1 MPMPTRMNRSSE
13 TVTHMLRRRVGG
25 LGKMLGALT
34 GIGGIVVIGLQ
45 CLWLIQD
52 GYWSPKTPL
61 DLWLWLGNSYS
72 THAGAATDR
81 IGLWLLGLPL
91 GPVLVVAGLL
101 LFAAGRKIDS

>member
-1 MPMPTRMNRSSE
+1 MRTNRSRY
-13 TVTHMLRRRVGG
+13 TVARMLRRRVGG
-25 LGKMLGALT
+25 LFKMLGALL

-52 GYWSPKTPL
+52 GFWSPKTLL

-72 THAGAATDR
+72 IHAGVATDR
-81 IGLWLLGLPL
+81 VGLWLLDLSL
-91 GPVLVVAGLL
+91 GPVLLVAGLL